1 MKNLK
6 HKLTSTA
13 FAAALT
19 LGVFGTL
26 GATAP
31 AAEAGLACSAINDG
45 GLGAYSACKSWS
57 GNNATQVRVVAD
69 CGSVNRYGR
78 WVNGHTD
85 RSHIAC
91 AVRIDRWW
99 VQVR

>member
-6 HKLTSTA
+6 SKVISTA
-13 FAAALT
+13 SAAALT
-19 LGVFGTL
+19 LGVFGTM

-31 AAEAGLACSAINDG
+31 AADAGILCSAISNG

-78 WVNGHTD
+78 WVDGRTD
-85 RSHIAC
+85 RSHISC
-91 AVRIDRWW
+91 AVQIDRAW
-99 VQVR
+99 VQIR